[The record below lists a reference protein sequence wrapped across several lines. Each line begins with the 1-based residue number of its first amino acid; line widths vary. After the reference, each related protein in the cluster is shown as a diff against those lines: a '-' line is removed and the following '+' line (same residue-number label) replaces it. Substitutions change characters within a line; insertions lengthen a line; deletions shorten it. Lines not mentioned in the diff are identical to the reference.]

1 MSDVRF
7 DPEMIKAL
15 LDAFDSS
22 DWEEMT
28 LTIGGDSLHVS
39 RNEVS
44 THLPA
49 SGAGTPAAA
58 AAPASPSP
66 PAAAEPAAP
75 APETNG
81 AVASS
86 EPASAPAP
94 AAPPAAS
101 ATGNAVESPTVGIF
115 WVAPSPGAPPF
126 VEVGSR
132 VGADEIV
139 GIVEVM
145 KLMNQVP
152 AGVDGVVSAILV
164 GNGEAVEFGQSLILI
179 EPNAGS

>member
-49 SGAGTPAAA
+49 PAPAAPTPA
-58 AAPASPSP
+58 
-66 PAAAEPAAP
+66 AAAEPAAP

-81 AVASS
+81 ALASS
-86 EPASAPAP
+86 EPEPASAPA
-94 AAPPAAS
+94 APPATS

-179 EPNAGS
+179 EPDAGS

>member
-7 DPEMIKAL
+7 EPDMIKAL

-28 LTIGGDSLHVS
+28 LTIGQDSLHVS

-44 THLPA
+44 THRPPAGASASPSPAAAPPAAASAPPPPPAKPEDAPPA
-49 SGAGTPAAA
+49 SNGTPAAA
-58 AAPASPSP
+58 
-66 PAAAEPAAP
+66 
-75 APETNG
+75 
-81 AVASS
+81 
-86 EPASAPAP
+86 
-94 AAPPAAS
+94 PAAS
-101 ATGNAVESPTVGIF
+101 GNGTAVESPTVGIF
-115 WVAPSPGAPPF
+115 WVSPSPGAPPF

-152 AGVDGVVSAILV
+152 AGVDGVVSAVLV
-164 GNGEAVEFGQSLILI
+164 GNGEAVEFGQSLVMI
-179 EPNAGS
+179 EPDAGS